1 MPGPE
6 VHTRSLILIVEDEA
20 LVRMTLVDVLEDAGF
35 KVVEAVHADEALRVL
50 SAVSGIHAVVTD
62 VERPR
67 EHQRLRVGATRSSQ
81 PAGHWGPDCL
91 RTGRAQ
97 ARRPTGGGF
106 VHRQA
111 GSSRDARAAAQDAPP
126 VGSGMRGLETG
137 APAREGGTLGP
148 RTAGST
154 PARQWQPGSN
164 QRPRE
169 TQTWRPVLRAS
180 RRAGPLSAHDDAEVA
195 SHMNAS
201 F

>member
-67 EHQRLRVGATRSSQ
+67 GSINGFELALRVRASRQ
-81 PAGHWGPDCL
+81 DRGPDCL

-137 APAREGGTLGP
+137 APAREGGTLGH